1 MKTLLET
8 IDLTGEPNILA
19 LLNDDK
25 EYYGGVGKN
34 YLSNSDIGTLLTNPK
49 DFGKDRED
57 SKAFMDGR
65 FFHQLILEPE
75 KAEAT
80 PFVDVSTRTT
90 KEYKSFCETNNL
102 PFCMLKKEQDE
113 VRELV
118 NTMKGNITFYDE
130 IYKEGNQFEV
140 PAVGEIQGMMW
151 KGKADIVGN
160 DFLIDLKTT
169 GDIQKFKYS
178 AKAYNYDS
186 QCYIY
191 QHLFGK
197 PLVFYVIDK
206 TTGVLGI
213 FKPSPEFIESG
224 ERKVA
229 RAIEVFSKY
238 FGAAPTD
245 NIDNYFIDEFLM

>member
-1 MKTLLET
+1 MKNLIDV
-8 IDLTGEPNILA
+8 IDLSGVPNILA

-25 EYYGGVGKN
+25 EYYGGVGKKF
-34 YLSNSDIGTLLTNPK
+34 LSNSDIGTLLTNPK
-49 DFGKDRED
+49 DFGKSRED

-65 FFHQLILEPE
+65 YFHQLILEPE
-75 KAEAT
+75 KAVNT

-90 KEYKSFCETNNL
+90 KEYKNYCETNNL
-102 PFCMLKKEQDE
+102 PFCMLKKEMEE
-113 VRELV
+113 VENLV
-118 NTMKGNITFYDE
+118 NIIKGNITFYDE
-130 IYKEGNQFEV
+130 IFREDNQYEV
-140 PAVGEIQGMMW
+140 PAIGMIQGMMF
-151 KGKADIVGN
+151 KGKADIVGK

-191 QHLFGK
+191 QQLFGK
-197 PLVFYVIDK
+197 PLVFYAIDK

-213 FKPSPEFIESG
+213 FKPTEEFIRSG
-224 ERKVA
+224 ESKVA

-245 NIDNYFIDEFLM
+245 NIDNYFIDEYLL

>member
-1 MKTLLET
+1 MKNLLET

-19 LLNDDK
+19 LLTDDK

-49 DFGKDRED
+49 DFGKSRED

-65 FFHQLILEPE
+65 FFHQLLLEPE

-80 PFVDVSTRTT
+80 PFVDVSTRNT
-90 KEYKSFCETNNL
+90 KEYKNYCEENNL

-113 VRELV
+113 VRDLV

-130 IYKEGNQFEV
+130 IYREGNQFEV
-140 PAVGEIQGMMW
+140 PAVGTIQGMMW
-151 KGKADIVGN
+151 KGKADIVT
-160 DFLIDLKTT
+160 DEMVIDLKTT
-169 GDIQKFKYS
+169 SDIHKFKYS

-191 QHLFGK
+191 QELFGR
-197 PLVFYVIDK
+197 PLVFYAIDK

-213 FKPSPEFIESG
+213 FRPTEDFVKSG
-224 ERKVA
+224 EAKVG
-229 RAIEVFSKY
+229 RAIEVFNKY
-238 FGAAPTD
+238 FSEKPTD
-245 NIDNYFIDEFLM
+245 DIVNYYIDEYLI